1 MFKCLRK
8 STSVILVLKN
18 ALSALVKL
26 FWPNMS
32 SDIRATVLNCDVC
45 LEHKNANQKEP
56 LTSHPIPDRP
66 WQVLST
72 DIFHWNNTN
81 YIVLVD
87 LYSRYFEVGRLTD
100 LGAQTVINKLKSY
113 LSRHGICQTIIS
125 DNSGQYSCELLA
137 DWDIKHTPSSP
148 LYPQANPAKRTIQ
161 TIKRLFNKAKQD
173 GKDPYLAILAYRSS
187 PLSCGQSPAEL
198 LF

>member
-1 MFKCLRK
+1 MLEK
-8 STSVILVLKN
+8 ILECHLGVKN

-32 SDIRATVLNCDVC
+32 SDIRAMVLNCDVC

-56 LTSHPIPDRP
+56 LTSHLIPDRP

-100 LGAQTVINKLKSY
+100 LRAQTVVNKLKSY
-113 LSRHGICQTIIS
+113 LSRHGICQTIRAAS
-125 DNSGQYSCELLA
+125 
-137 DWDIKHTPSSP
+137 
-148 LYPQANPAKRTIQ
+148 
-161 TIKRLFNKAKQD
+161 
-173 GKDPYLAILAYRSS
+173 
-187 PLSCGQSPAEL
+187 
-198 LF
+198 